1 MNFIPCK
8 RLRTCV
14 LAMPGGITITIMMMT
29 VMMVMMM
36 TMTIL
41 LSGCDFA
48 PLYHAPDMALPA
60 QYSGVSPFIRA
71 MPDAPALT
79 DHWWMLYQ
87 DDTLSSL
94 EQHLNEANPDLAAAI
109 DIYAQA
115 RAVTGEARAALLPQI
130 GLNAGVS
137 ENKESAH
144 TLFHTDTSPDQQQ
157 WTTMGAAI
165 SWLPDF
171 WGSARNRL
179 RMAQH
184 NAQAS
189 AADLA
194 AARLSL
200 ETELA
205 SDYMAMRGLDAE
217 HAAYQR
223 AIALYRNALNI
234 TQMRL
239 ADKIAAGIDVARAQN
254 QLASAQAAD
263 TEVLAQRAVLEHAVA
278 VLAGINPIGFHL
290 HSESDMHIAV
300 PAMPLAM
307 PSVLLQRRP
316 DIAAAERR
324 MAAAN
329 ANIGIARAAFFP
341 SINLGASGGLA
352 DTGWQ
357 LASLPNALWVVGAS
371 VMQPV
376 FEGGL
381 RRARLKASWA
391 QFAQT
396 RDQYRSVVLRAFRE
410 VEDNISLSDRL
421 AQETAE
427 QTTALHAAQRVQGMA
442 LTLYTGGIDNYL
454 NVTVAQI
461 AALEAEIASV
471 KLQTRRLQTSIALIA
486 ALGGGW
492 DASSINDTTRDT
504 IRPTGQR
511 IPESR

>member
-1 MNFIPCK
+1 MNGITFK
-8 RLRTCV
+8 RAHSCA
-14 LAMPGGITITIMMMT
+14 LAMLGSMAM
-29 VMMVMMM
+29 
-36 TMTIL
+36 L

-48 PLYHAPDMALPA
+48 PLYHSPDMALPA
-60 QYSGVSPFIRA
+60 QYSGLGPFVRA
-71 MPDAPALT
+71 TPDTPALT
-79 DHWWMLYQ
+79 EHWWTLYQ
-87 DDTLSSL
+87 DNTLNGL
-94 EQHLNEANPDLAAAI
+94 EQHLNDANPDLAAAI
-109 DIYAQA
+109 ETYEQA
-115 RAVTGEARAALLPQI
+115 AALTGEARAGLMPQL
-130 GLNAGVS
+130 GLGAGLS
-137 ENKESAH
+137 RNKESEH
-144 TLFHTDTSPDQQQ
+144 TLFHTDEPPYEEQSTSV
-157 WTTMGAAI
+157 GAAI

-179 RMAQH
+179 RMAQR

-194 AARLSL
+194 AARLGL
-200 ETELA
+200 ETQLA
-205 SDYMAMRGLDAE
+205 SNYMAMRGLDAE

-223 AIALYRNALNI
+223 AIALYRNALTI

-290 HSESDMHIAV
+290 PSVADNQIAV
-300 PAMPLAM
+300 PAVPLAV

-329 ANIGIARAAFFP
+329 ARIGIARAAFFP
-341 SINLGASGGLA
+341 SITLGASGGLA
-352 DTGWQ
+352 ATSWQ
-357 LASLPNALWVVGAS
+357 LASLPNTLWAVGAS
-371 VMQPV
+371 LMQPV
-376 FEGGL
+376 IDGGL

-396 RDQYRSVVLRAFRE
+396 GDQYRAVVLRAFRE

-427 QTTALHAAQRVQGMA
+427 QTTALHAAQRVQDMA

-492 DASSINDTTRDT
+492 DSVSGVSTNGTTGNTTSDT
-504 IRPTGQR
+504 IRPTGTHL
-511 IPESR
+511 PHSP